1 MIDMKFLHIADVHLD
16 SPFLGLSFLP
26 SELFGQIKNAIQL
39 SFEKAVNFAID
50 HDVDLVLL
58 AGDTFDSIHPTPQ
71 SKIFFANQIKRLVDR
86 QIQVVMVLGNHDYSQ
101 IDDLLLN
108 ESTYFKIIG
117 SNEQIEQVDFMTKS
131 QYKYRVVGFSYQH
144 NHITED
150 IIAKY
155 PPKSTSIYTIGLA
168 HAGMKQ
174 SSVDQ
179 NNYAPFTLNEVKDLN
194 YDYFALGHI
203 HLRQV
208 LSQEPWIVYSGNLQG
223 RHVNEKDAKGFYFGQ
238 VDEQSQNTQL
248 QFIDVSP
255 IVWQTVDL
263 TLDEPFKSTTK
274 LCTKIQNLLADNNL
288 RPTLFTLNIIG
299 AELLSDAQLDML
311 NDKSMYEELSN
322 NLQYHSLLV
331 KVYYK
336 HRDFIALNATDRA
349 LFAKAAEEILTA
361 NHTCELAS
369 SLMKKSNIVTNNLQK
384 EEYLSDIYELA
395 RVRLEQKLRG
405 NNDEIN

>member
-1 MIDMKFLHIADVHLD
+1 MKFLHIADVHLD

-26 SELFGQIKNAIQL
+26 SELFCQIKNAIQL

-50 HDVDLVLL
+50 NDVDLVLL

-108 ESTYFKIIG
+108 ESPYFKIIG

-263 TLDEPFKSTTK
+263 ILDEPFKSTTK
-274 LCTKIQNLLADNNL
+274 LCAKIQNLLADNNL
-288 RPTLFTLNIIG
+288 RPTLFTVNIIG

-384 EEYLSDIYELA
+384 EEYLLDIYELA

>member
-1 MIDMKFLHIADVHLD
+1 MKFLHIADVHLD

-50 HDVDLVLL
+50 NDVDLVLL

-108 ESTYFKIIG
+108 ESPYFKIIG

-263 TLDEPFKSTTK
+263 ILDEPFKSTTK

>member
-1 MIDMKFLHIADVHLD
+1 MKFLHIADVHLD

-108 ESTYFKIIG
+108 ESPYFKIIG

-223 RHVNEKDAKGFYFGQ
+223 RHVNEKDAKGFYFCQ

-263 TLDEPFKSTTK
+263 ILDEPFKSTTK
-274 LCTKIQNLLADNNL
+274 LCAKIQNLLADNNL

>member
-1 MIDMKFLHIADVHLD
+1 MKFLHIADVHLD

-50 HDVDLVLL
+50 NDVDLVLL

-108 ESTYFKIIG
+108 ESPYFKIIG

-155 PPKSTSIYTIGLA
+155 PPKSTLIYTIGLA

-263 TLDEPFKSTTK
+263 ILDEPFKSTTK

>member
-1 MIDMKFLHIADVHLD
+1 MKFLHIADVHLD

-26 SELFGQIKNAIQL
+26 SELFCQIKNAIQL

-50 HDVDLVLL
+50 NDVDLVLL

-108 ESTYFKIIG
+108 ESPYFKIIG

-263 TLDEPFKSTTK
+263 ILDEPFKSTTK
-274 LCTKIQNLLADNNL
+274 LCAKIQNLLADNNL
-288 RPTLFTLNIIG
+288 RPTLFTVNIIG

-322 NLQYHSLLV
+322 NLQYNSLLV

>member
-1 MIDMKFLHIADVHLD
+1 MKFLHIADVHLD

-26 SELFGQIKNAIQL
+26 SELFCQIKNAIQL
-39 SFEKAVNFAID
+39 SFEKAVNFAND
-50 HDVDLVLL
+50 NDVDLVLL

-108 ESTYFKIIG
+108 ESPYFKIIG

-155 PPKSTSIYTIGLA
+155 PPKNTSIYTIGLA

-263 TLDEPFKSTTK
+263 ILDEPFKSTTK
-274 LCTKIQNLLADNNL
+274 LCAKIQNLLADNNL
-288 RPTLFTLNIIG
+288 RPTLFTVNIIG

>member
-1 MIDMKFLHIADVHLD
+1 MKFLHIADVHLD

-26 SELFGQIKNAIQL
+26 SELFCQIKNAIQL

-108 ESTYFKIIG
+108 ESPYFKIIG

-179 NNYAPFTLNEVKDLN
+179 NNYAPFTLNEVKNLN

-263 TLDEPFKSTTK
+263 ILDEPFKSTTK
-274 LCTKIQNLLADNNL
+274 LCAKIQNLLADNNL
-288 RPTLFTLNIIG
+288 RPTLFTVNIIG

-384 EEYLSDIYELA
+384 EEYLLDIYELA

>member
-1 MIDMKFLHIADVHLD
+1 MKFLHIADVHLD

-26 SELFGQIKNAIQL
+26 SELFCQIKNAIQL

-50 HDVDLVLL
+50 NDVDLVLL

-108 ESTYFKIIG
+108 ESPYFKIIG

-179 NNYAPFTLNEVKDLN
+179 NNYAPFTLNEVKNLN

-263 TLDEPFKSTTK
+263 ILDEPFKSTTK

-288 RPTLFTLNIIG
+288 RPTLFTVNIIG

>member
-1 MIDMKFLHIADVHLD
+1 MKFLHIADVHLD

-108 ESTYFKIIG
+108 ESPYFKIIG
-117 SNEQIEQVDFMTKS
+117 SNELIEQVDFMTKS
-131 QYKYRVVGFSYQH
+131 QYKYRVVGFSYHH

-155 PPKSTSIYTIGLA
+155 PPKSTSIYTIGIA

-274 LCTKIQNLLADNNL
+274 LWTKIQNLLADNNL

>member
-1 MIDMKFLHIADVHLD
+1 MKFLHIADVHLD

-26 SELFGQIKNAIQL
+26 SELFCQIKNAIQL

-108 ESTYFKIIG
+108 ESPYFKIIG
-117 SNEQIEQVDFMTKS
+117 SNEQIEQADFMTKS

-263 TLDEPFKSTTK
+263 ILDEPFKSTTK
-274 LCTKIQNLLADNNL
+274 LCAKIQNLLADNNL
-288 RPTLFTLNIIG
+288 RPTLFTVNIIG

-322 NLQYHSLLV
+322 NLQYNSLLV

>member
-1 MIDMKFLHIADVHLD
+1 MKFLHIADVHLD

-26 SELFGQIKNAIQL
+26 SELFCQIKNAIQL

-50 HDVDLVLL
+50 NDVDLVLL

-86 QIQVVMVLGNHDYSQ
+86 QSQVVMVLGNHDYSQ

-108 ESTYFKIIG
+108 ESPYFKIIG

>member
-1 MIDMKFLHIADVHLD
+1 MKFLHIADVHLD

-26 SELFGQIKNAIQL
+26 SELFCQIKNAIQL

-108 ESTYFKIIG
+108 ESPYFKIIG

-263 TLDEPFKSTTK
+263 ILDEPFKSTTK

>member
-1 MIDMKFLHIADVHLD
+1 MKFLHIADVHLD

-108 ESTYFKIIG
+108 ESPYFKIIG

-263 TLDEPFKSTTK
+263 ILDEPFKSTTK

-331 KVYYK
+331 KVYYR

>member
-1 MIDMKFLHIADVHLD
+1 MKFLHIADVHLD

-26 SELFGQIKNAIQL
+26 SELFCQIKNAIQL

-108 ESTYFKIIG
+108 ESPYFKIIG

-263 TLDEPFKSTTK
+263 ILDEPFKSTTK

-331 KVYYK
+331 KVYYR

>member
-1 MIDMKFLHIADVHLD
+1 MKFLHIADVHLD

-108 ESTYFKIIG
+108 ESPYFKIIG
-117 SNEQIEQVDFMTKS
+117 SNEQIEQADFMTKS

-223 RHVNEKDAKGFYFGQ
+223 RHVNEKDAKGFYFCQ

-299 AELLSDAQLDML
+299 AELLSDAQLYML

-331 KVYYK
+331 RVYYR

>member
-1 MIDMKFLHIADVHLD
+1 MKFLHIADVHLD

-108 ESTYFKIIG
+108 ESPYFKIIG

-263 TLDEPFKSTTK
+263 ILDEPFKSTTK
-274 LCTKIQNLLADNNL
+274 LCAKIQNLLADNNL
-288 RPTLFTLNIIG
+288 RPTLFTVNIIG

-384 EEYLSDIYELA
+384 EEYLLDIYELA

>member
-1 MIDMKFLHIADVHLD
+1 MKFLHIADVHLD

-108 ESTYFKIIG
+108 ESPYFKIIG

-179 NNYAPFTLNEVKDLN
+179 NNYAPFTLNEVKNLN

-263 TLDEPFKSTTK
+263 ILDEPFKSTTK
-274 LCTKIQNLLADNNL
+274 LCAKIQNLLADNNL
-288 RPTLFTLNIIG
+288 RPTLFTVNIIG

>member
-1 MIDMKFLHIADVHLD
+1 MKFLHIADVHLD

-26 SELFGQIKNAIQL
+26 SELFCQIKNAIQL

-108 ESTYFKIIG
+108 ESPYFKIIG

-223 RHVNEKDAKGFYFGQ
+223 RHVNEKDAKGFYFCQ

-263 TLDEPFKSTTK
+263 ILDEPFKSTTK
-274 LCTKIQNLLADNNL
+274 LCAKIQNLLADNNL

>member
-1 MIDMKFLHIADVHLD
+1 MKFLHIADVHLD

-50 HDVDLVLL
+50 NDVDLVLL

-108 ESTYFKIIG
+108 ESPYFKIIG

-155 PPKSTSIYTIGLA
+155 PPKSTLIYTIGLA

-384 EEYLSDIYELA
+384 EEYLLDIYELA

>member
-1 MIDMKFLHIADVHLD
+1 MKFLHIADVHLD

-108 ESTYFKIIG
+108 ESPYFKIIG

-384 EEYLSDIYELA
+384 EEYLLDIYELA

>member
-1 MIDMKFLHIADVHLD
+1 MKFLHIADVHLD

-26 SELFGQIKNAIQL
+26 SELFCQIKNAIQL

-50 HDVDLVLL
+50 NDVDLVLL

-108 ESTYFKIIG
+108 ESPYFKIIG

-155 PPKSTSIYTIGLA
+155 PPKSTLIYTIGLA

-274 LCTKIQNLLADNNL
+274 LCNKIQNLLADNNL

-322 NLQYHSLLV
+322 NLQYHSLLM

>member
-1 MIDMKFLHIADVHLD
+1 MKFLHIADVHLD

-26 SELFGQIKNAIQL
+26 SELFCQIKNAIQL

-50 HDVDLVLL
+50 NDVDLVLL

-108 ESTYFKIIG
+108 ESPYFKIIG

-263 TLDEPFKSTTK
+263 ILDEPFKSTTK

-288 RPTLFTLNIIG
+288 RPTLFTVNIIG

>member
-1 MIDMKFLHIADVHLD
+1 MKFLHIADVHLD

-26 SELFGQIKNAIQL
+26 SELFCQIKNAIQL
-39 SFEKAVNFAID
+39 SFETAVNFAID
-50 HDVDLVLL
+50 NDVDLVLL

-108 ESTYFKIIG
+108 ESPYFKIIG

>member
-1 MIDMKFLHIADVHLD
+1 MKFLHIADVHLD

-26 SELFGQIKNAIQL
+26 SELFCQIKNAIQL

-50 HDVDLVLL
+50 NDVDLVLL
-58 AGDTFDSIHPTPQ
+58 AGDTLDSIHPTPQ

-108 ESTYFKIIG
+108 ESPYFKIIG

-179 NNYAPFTLNEVKDLN
+179 NNYAPFTLNEVKNLN

-263 TLDEPFKSTTK
+263 ILDEPFKSTTK
-274 LCTKIQNLLADNNL
+274 LCAKIQNLLADNNL
-288 RPTLFTLNIIG
+288 RPTLFTVNIIG

>member
-1 MIDMKFLHIADVHLD
+1 MKFLHIADVHLD

-26 SELFGQIKNAIQL
+26 SELFCQIKNAIQL

-50 HDVDLVLL
+50 NDVDLVLL

-108 ESTYFKIIG
+108 ESPYFKIIG

-174 SSVDQ
+174 SSVNQ
-179 NNYAPFTLNEVKDLN
+179 NNYAPFTLNEVKNLN

>member
-1 MIDMKFLHIADVHLD
+1 MKFLHIADVHLD

-26 SELFGQIKNAIQL
+26 SELFCQIKNAIQL

-50 HDVDLVLL
+50 NDVDLVLL

-108 ESTYFKIIG
+108 ESPYFKIIG

-131 QYKYRVVGFSYQH
+131 QYEYRVVGFSYQH

-155 PPKSTSIYTIGLA
+155 PPKSTLIYTIGLA

-263 TLDEPFKSTTK
+263 ILDEPFKSTTK
-274 LCTKIQNLLADNNL
+274 LCAKIQNLLADNNL
-288 RPTLFTLNIIG
+288 RPTLFTVNIIG

-384 EEYLSDIYELA
+384 EEYLLDIYELA

>member
-1 MIDMKFLHIADVHLD
+1 MKFLHIADVHLD

-26 SELFGQIKNAIQL
+26 SELFCQIKNAIQL

-50 HDVDLVLL
+50 NDVDLVLL

-108 ESTYFKIIG
+108 ESPYFKIIG

-174 SSVDQ
+174 SSVNQ
-179 NNYAPFTLNEVKDLN
+179 NNYAPFTLNEVKNLN

-263 TLDEPFKSTTK
+263 ILDEPFKSTTK
-274 LCTKIQNLLADNNL
+274 LCAKIQNLLADNNL
-288 RPTLFTLNIIG
+288 RPTLFTVNIIG

-311 NDKSMYEELSN
+311 NDKSMYEELSD

>member
-1 MIDMKFLHIADVHLD
+1 MKFLHIADVHLD

-58 AGDTFDSIHPTPQ
+58 AGDTFDSTHPTPQ

-108 ESTYFKIIG
+108 ESPYFKIIG

-223 RHVNEKDAKGFYFGQ
+223 CHVNEKDAKGFYFGQ

>member
-1 MIDMKFLHIADVHLD
+1 MKFLHIADVHLD

-26 SELFGQIKNAIQL
+26 SELFCQIKNAIQL

-50 HDVDLVLL
+50 NDVDLVLL

-108 ESTYFKIIG
+108 ESPYFKIIG

-349 LFAKAAEEILTA
+349 LFAKAAEEILTV

>member
-1 MIDMKFLHIADVHLD
+1 MKFLHIADVHLD

-26 SELFGQIKNAIQL
+26 SELFCQIKNAIQL

-50 HDVDLVLL
+50 NDVDLVLL

-108 ESTYFKIIG
+108 ESPYFKIIG

-179 NNYAPFTLNEVKDLN
+179 NNYAPFTLNEVKNLN

-255 IVWQTVDL
+255 IVWHTVDL
-263 TLDEPFKSTTK
+263 ILDEPFKSTTK
-274 LCTKIQNLLADNNL
+274 LCAKIQNLLADNNL
-288 RPTLFTLNIIG
+288 RPTLFTVNIIG

>member
-1 MIDMKFLHIADVHLD
+1 MKFLHIADVHLD

-26 SELFGQIKNAIQL
+26 SELFCQIKNAIQL

-50 HDVDLVLL
+50 NDVDLVLL

-108 ESTYFKIIG
+108 ESPYFKIIG

-179 NNYAPFTLNEVKDLN
+179 NNYAPFTLNEVKNLN

-223 RHVNEKDAKGFYFGQ
+223 RHVNEKDAKGFYFGR

-255 IVWQTVDL
+255 IVWHTVDL
-263 TLDEPFKSTTK
+263 ILDEPFKSTTK
-274 LCTKIQNLLADNNL
+274 LCAKIQNLLADNNL
-288 RPTLFTLNIIG
+288 RPTLFTVNIIG

>member
-1 MIDMKFLHIADVHLD
+1 MKFLHIADVHLD

-26 SELFGQIKNAIQL
+26 SELFCQIKNAIQL

-50 HDVDLVLL
+50 NDVDLVLL

-71 SKIFFANQIKRLVDR
+71 TKIFFANQIKRLVDR

-108 ESTYFKIIG
+108 ESPYFKIIG

-179 NNYAPFTLNEVKDLN
+179 NNYAPFTLNEVKNLN

-263 TLDEPFKSTTK
+263 ILDEPFKSTTK
-274 LCTKIQNLLADNNL
+274 LCAKIQNLLADNNL
-288 RPTLFTLNIIG
+288 RPTLFTVNIIG

-384 EEYLSDIYELA
+384 E
-395 RVRLEQKLRG
+395 
-405 NNDEIN
+405 

>member
-1 MIDMKFLHIADVHLD
+1 MKFLHIADVHLD

-26 SELFGQIKNAIQL
+26 SELFCQIKNAIQL

-108 ESTYFKIIG
+108 ESPYFKIIG

-331 KVYYK
+331 KVYYR

>member
-1 MIDMKFLHIADVHLD
+1 MKFLHIADVHLD

-26 SELFGQIKNAIQL
+26 SELFCQIKNAIQL

-108 ESTYFKIIG
+108 ESPYFKIIG

-288 RPTLFTLNIIG
+288 RPTLFTVNIIG

>member
-1 MIDMKFLHIADVHLD
+1 MKFLHIADVHLD

-26 SELFGQIKNAIQL
+26 SELFCQIKNAIQL

-50 HDVDLVLL
+50 NDVDLVLL

-108 ESTYFKIIG
+108 ESPYFKIIG

-263 TLDEPFKSTTK
+263 ILDEPFKSTTK
-274 LCTKIQNLLADNNL
+274 LCAKIQNLLADNNL
-288 RPTLFTLNIIG
+288 RPTLFTVNIIG

>member
-1 MIDMKFLHIADVHLD
+1 MKFLHIADVHLD

-26 SELFGQIKNAIQL
+26 SELFCQIKNAIQL

-108 ESTYFKIIG
+108 ESPYFKIIG

-179 NNYAPFTLNEVKDLN
+179 NNYAPFTLNEVKNLN

-263 TLDEPFKSTTK
+263 ILDEPFKSTTK
-274 LCTKIQNLLADNNL
+274 LCAKIQNLLADNNL
-288 RPTLFTLNIIG
+288 RPTLFTVNIIG

-369 SLMKKSNIVTNNLQK
+369 PLMKKSNIVTNNLQK

>member
-331 KVYYK
+331 KVYYR

>member
-1 MIDMKFLHIADVHLD
+1 MKFLHIADVHLD

-58 AGDTFDSIHPTPQ
+58 AGDTFDSTHPTPQ

-108 ESTYFKIIG
+108 ESPYFKIIG

-255 IVWQTVDL
+255 IVWHTVDL

>member
-1 MIDMKFLHIADVHLD
+1 MKFLHIADVHLD

-26 SELFGQIKNAIQL
+26 SELFCQIKNAIQL

-50 HDVDLVLL
+50 NDVDLVLL

-108 ESTYFKIIG
+108 ESPYFKIIG

-179 NNYAPFTLNEVKDLN
+179 NNYAPFTLNEVKNLN

-263 TLDEPFKSTTK
+263 ILDEPFKSTTK
-274 LCTKIQNLLADNNL
+274 LCAKIQNLLADNNL

>member
-1 MIDMKFLHIADVHLD
+1 MKFLHIADVHLD

-26 SELFGQIKNAIQL
+26 SELFCQIKNAIQL

-108 ESTYFKIIG
+108 ESPYFKIIG

-179 NNYAPFTLNEVKDLN
+179 NNYAPFTLNEVKNLN

-255 IVWQTVDL
+255 IVWHTVDL
-263 TLDEPFKSTTK
+263 ILDEPFKSTTK
-274 LCTKIQNLLADNNL
+274 LCAKIQNLLADNNL
-288 RPTLFTLNIIG
+288 RPTLFTVNIIG

-331 KVYYK
+331 KVYYR